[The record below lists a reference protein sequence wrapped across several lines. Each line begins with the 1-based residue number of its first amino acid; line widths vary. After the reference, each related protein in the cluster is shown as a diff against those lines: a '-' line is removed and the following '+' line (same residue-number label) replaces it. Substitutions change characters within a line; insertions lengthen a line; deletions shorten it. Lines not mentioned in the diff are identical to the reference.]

1 MTTTREG
8 IVDAR
13 NRKVG
18 RRTGVVRRVAL
29 LAVVGALA
37 AACGDDGGASAADAG
52 TTTAP
57 AGTGATTGATGS
69 AGASTTTAPTF
80 DPKVCPT
87 KALDTA
93 KAPVNITFWH
103 GMTEANEKAL
113 AALTDKYNASQTKVK
128 VTLQYQGTY
137 DQTLT
142 KYIAAVR
149 GGELPTL
156 VQMEETAIQVMVDS
170 KSTVPVA
177 ACIASDAYDTADY
190 SKALLGQYSV
200 GNALVTMPFQV
211 SNPVLFYNKAAFRR
225 AGLDPDKP
233 PTTLAEVLDASRKIV
248 AAKATPKAFSLQ
260 GQAWYPEQWT
270 SMAGEALVDN
280 SNGRTARATKA
291 LLDGRGMTES
301 FQWIETM
308 QKEGL
313 VKYVGRDE
321 KLTDALLAVAVED
334 VAMTISTSAALGS
347 IYQQLPLFPK
357 IEIGV
362 APLPGPTG
370 SGGVTVGGG
379 SLWIGNKG
387 TDEQK
392 AAAWD
397 YVKFLDSVDSQV
409 AWHVATGYIPTRT
422 SAATRSEVQQLWASK
437 PGFKVAYDQLAKAA
451 TPPGGGGPVIGDYVG
466 VRNAIEAA
474 IETIVNGGAAANAQ
488 RVANDSATK
497 AIADYNKR
505 IGG

>member
-1 MTTTREG
+1 MKASKRITRW
-8 IVDAR
+8 R
-13 NRKVG
+13 P
-18 RRTGVVRRVAL
+18 RTRGVATLVAL
-29 LAVVGALA
+29 AALA
-37 AACGDDGGASAADAG
+37 AACGDDGGGGADATP
-52 TTTAP
+52 TTVAAAVSSG
-57 AGTGATTGATGS
+57 AGTGASGTGA
-69 AGASTTTAPTF
+69 AAPTTTAAV
-80 DPKVCPT
+80 DPKLCPT
-87 KALDTA
+87 KALDAA
-93 KAPVNITFWH
+93 KSPVNITFWH

-142 KYIAAVR
+142 KYLAALR
-149 GGELPTL
+149 GGDLPNM
-156 VQMEETAIQVMVDS
+156 VQMEETTIQVMVDS
-170 KSTVPVA
+170 KSTVPIA
-177 ACIASDAYDTADY
+177 ACIASDNYDTSDFAP
-190 SKALLGQYSV
+190 SLFGQYSV
-200 GNALVTMPFQV
+200 NGALVTMPFQL

-233 PTTLAEVLDASRKIV
+233 PTNLAELLDASRKIV
-248 AAKATPKAFSLQ
+248 ATKATPKAFSLQ

-270 SMAGEALVDN
+270 SMAGEALVDHD
-280 SNGRTARATKA
+280 NGRTARATKA
-291 LLDGRGMTES
+291 LLDGRGMTEA

-334 VAMTISTSAALGS
+334 TAMTISTSAALGS

-357 IEIGV
+357 IDMGV

-370 SGGVTVGGG
+370 KGGVTVGGG
-379 SLWIGNKG
+379 SLYLSAKSS
-387 TDEQK
+387 DEQK
-392 AAAWD
+392 AAVWD
-397 YVKFLDSVDSQV
+397 FMKFLSSTDSQT
-409 AWHVATGYIPTRT
+409 AWHVATGYIPTRV
-422 SAATRSEVQQLWASK
+422 SAAGRSEVQALWAAK
-437 PGFKVAYDQLAKAA
+437 PGFKVAYDQLAKAVP
-451 TPPGGGGPVIGDYVG
+451 PPGGGGPVIGDYVG

-474 IETIVNGGAAANAQ
+474 IETIVNGGSAANAQ
-488 RVANDSATK
+488 KIAVDAATK

>member
-1 MTTTREG
+1 MVVRKRNEG
-8 IVDAR
+8 RA
-13 NRKVG
+13 G
-18 RRTGVVRRVAL
+18 HWTRRVAV
-29 LAVVGALA
+29 LAVVVALA
-37 AACGDDGGASAADAG
+37 GACGDDGAKAG
-52 TTTAP
+52 DVPTTDRP
-57 AGTGATTGATGS
+57 GAGTGASASGVSGS
-69 AGASTTTAPTF
+69 GASPTTTAASF

-87 KALDTA
+87 KALDAA
-93 KAPVNITFWH
+93 KAPVNVTFWH

-113 AALTDKYNASQTKVK
+113 VALTDKYNASQTKVK

-177 ACIASDAYDTADY
+177 ACIATDAYDTADY

-200 GNALVTMPFQV
+200 GGALVTMPFQV

-225 AGLDPDKP
+225 AGLDPEKP
-233 PTTLAEVLDASRKIV
+233 PTTLAELLDVSRKLV

-280 SNGRTARATKA
+280 DNGRTTRATKA
-291 LLDGRGMTES
+291 ILDGRGMTES

-357 IEIGV
+357 IDMGV

-422 SAATRSEVQQLWASK
+422 SAASRSEVQQLWATR

-488 RVANDSATK
+488 RVANDTATK